1 MKRGEG
7 RKEGIPVTDWRP
19 FQGGRIGFLISAL
32 SSSVRPIYPLSWP
45 AELMIFHTFQIH
57 GIMTRPNSGSGS
69 GRGRGSKDARVVR
82 DIESRELLGW
92 LKLPMMILK
101 TRKVLLGNKKYPQSD
116 VASGGMQE
124 KRDSDSGASFKGGNY
139 KTAERGDGVPV
150 CLSAARCMNFE
161 PRAIEKQRF

>member
-32 SSSVRPIYPLSWP
+32 SSSVRPIDPLSWP

-82 DIESRELLGW
+82 DIERRELLGW
-92 LKLPMMILK
+92 LKLPMMILVKLQLTTRKSVAWQQKISSVGRRIRRNARK
-101 TRKVLLGNKKYPQSD
+101 TR
-116 VASGGMQE
+116 
-124 KRDSDSGASFKGGNY
+124 
-139 KTAERGDGVPV
+139 
-150 CLSAARCMNFE
+150 
-161 PRAIEKQRF
+161 QRFWRIF